1 MVEPIQSG
9 NPLLQP
15 RQFLQS
21 LRQITSQ
28 MGIALIFDEMITG
41 FRSHPGGAQALFG
54 VQADIATYG
63 KVIAGG
69 MPIGVVAGKAR
80 YLDSID
86 GGMWNYGDKS
96 YPGVDRTFF
105 GGTFNQHP
113 LAMVAARAVLTHLKE
128 QGPGLQQQLNERTAA
143 LADTLNR
150 YFESEDVPIKIEQ
163 FSSFFRFALAGNL
176 DLRFYHMVEKGI
188 YVWEWRKHFLSTAH
202 TEADLAQFVQTVKD
216 SVAELRQGGFLP
228 AKKPSWSVQTPQLG
242 TNRVEPIAINN
253 SLVSNPVSA
262 NAIRA
267 TTGQGLGENHRSV
280 NDTKLGQKS
289 GSQARKTMQFSLYY
303 FGSYEAEFNPNKYNL
318 LFEGAKF
325 GDRAGFT
332 AIWIP
337 ERHFHAFGGF
347 SPNPSV
353 LAAALARETE
363 QIQLRSGS
371 VVLPLHHSLRV
382 AEEWAVVDNLSQ
394 GRVGIAFASG
404 WHSQDFVL
412 APQSFGQHRELMF
425 QEIETVQKLWRGEAI
440 AVLDGKGQTVEVK
453 TYPQPMQSQLPT
465 WITIVNNP
473 DTYIRA
479 GAIGAGILTN
489 LMGQS
494 VEDLARNIAL
504 YRQSLTEHGYDPASG
519 TVTVLLHTFVG
530 NDLEQVREQAR
541 QPFGHYLT
549 SSVGL
554 LQNMVKSQGM
564 EVDFERLREEDR
576 EFILASAYKRYV
588 ETSALIGT
596 PESCRQIIDHLQSV
610 GVDEVACFIDF
621 GVDEQTVLANLPH
634 LQTLKEFYQ
643 PHLPSPLPP
652 LPSLPWQRERGM
664 MGRLGGDQVPLTE
677 AQRQLWILA
686 QLGANGSVAYNQ
698 SVTLQLLGPL
708 NPAAMTQAIQQICD
722 RHEALRTKI
731 NARGDSQEILPN
743 VEINCP
749 ILDFSTDQATL
760 QQQTEQWLKAESQK
774 PFDLSQG
781 SLVRWHL
788 LKLEPELHLL
798 VLTTH
803 HIIADGWS
811 MGVILRELGELY
823 SAKCQGDTANL
834 KTPKQF
840 RELIEW
846 QTQPSQGE
854 ELKKQQAYWLATLVN
869 STVLNL
875 PTDHPRPALPSYQ
888 ANRQSLTLDSQ
899 FTEKLK
905 QFSRKQGCTLLMTLL
920 SVYNVLIHRLTGQD
934 DILVGLPASGR
945 GLLDSEGM
953 VGYCTHFLPIRSQ
966 LADNP
971 TFADYLKQMRGVL
984 LSGYE
989 HQDYPFALLL
999 NQLNLPRNTS
1009 RSPLIDVSFNLEPAI
1024 SLPKMRGLNVSLLPQ
1039 SVSFK
1044 DRDLHLNVTEMGG
1057 EALIDC
1063 DYNTDLFKDETI
1075 QRWLGHFQTL
1085 LEAVI
1090 NDPQQNLRQLPLLSP
1105 AQRQQLLVDWNNTK
1119 TDYPQDQ
1126 CIHQLFEAQVER
1138 TPDAIAVVFENQ
1150 QLTYT
1155 ELNDRAN
1162 QLAHYLQSLGVGP
1175 EVLVGIAV
1183 ERSLEMIVGLLGI
1196 LKAGGAYVPLDP
1208 DYPIERISFMLEDA
1222 AVKVLLTQ
1230 QQLID
1235 KLPEHQAQLICLDTD
1250 FQKLS
1255 QVNKIKF
1262 TSIVKPSNLA
1272 YILYTSGSTGRPKA
1286 VAIEHRSPVALA
1298 SWAQEV
1304 FTKEELAG
1312 VLASTSICFDLSIF
1326 ELFVPLSQGGKI
1338 ILANNALHLVSLTN
1352 ANQVTLINTVP
1363 SVLTELIRENKLPEQ
1378 VSTVNLAGEALQN
1391 QLVQQLYQQSTIKRV
1406 FNLYGPSEDTT
1417 YSTFSL
1423 LTKGTSNSPTI
1434 GRPISNTQIYI
1445 LDSNLQPVPIG
1456 IPGELHIGGAGL
1468 ARGYL
1473 NRPKLTEEKFI
1484 SNPFDNSKVNGQ
1496 NSKLYKTGDL
1506 ARYLPDGNIK
1516 YLGRIDNQVKIRGF
1530 RIELGEIEVVLSHCP
1545 DVQTTAVIVREDTP
1559 GDKRLV
1565 AYVVLVDDSQ
1575 TTSSELRQFLAN
1587 QLPAYFVPNT
1597 FVILDSLPLTPNG
1610 KCDRRA
1616 LPLPNPELHRSVDYV
1631 APDNPTQEAIAAIFG
1646 QVLKLEKVGIYDNF
1660 FEIGGNSLQATQ
1672 VISRLRESFYLELPL
1687 RRLFEQ
1693 PTVADL
1699 ALAVTDIHATLQKL
1713 QTPIEHLS
1721 GDRQEIEL

>member
-1 MVEPIQSG
+1 M
-9 NPLLQP
+9 
-15 RQFLQS
+15 
-21 LRQITSQ
+21 
-28 MGIALIFDEMITG
+28 
-41 FRSHPGGAQALFG
+41 
-54 VQADIATYG
+54 
-63 KVIAGG
+63 
-69 MPIGVVAGKAR
+69 
-80 YLDSID
+80 
-86 GGMWNYGDKS
+86 
-96 YPGVDRTFF
+96 
-105 GGTFNQHP
+105 
-113 LAMVAARAVLTHLKE
+113 
-128 QGPGLQQQLNERTAA
+128 QL
-143 LADTLNR
+143 
-150 YFESEDVPIKIEQ
+150 
-163 FSSFFRFALAGNL
+163 
-176 DLRFYHMVEKGI
+176 
-188 YVWEWRKHFLSTAH
+188 
-202 TEADLAQFVQTVKD
+202 
-216 SVAELRQGGFLP
+216 
-228 AKKPSWSVQTPQLG
+228 
-242 TNRVEPIAINN
+242 
-253 SLVSNPVSA
+253 
-262 NAIRA
+262 
-267 TTGQGLGENHRSV
+267 
-280 NDTKLGQKS
+280 
-289 GSQARKTMQFSLYY
+289 SLYY

-371 VVLPLHHSLRV
+371 VVLPLHHSIRV

-425 QEIETVQKLWRGEAI
+425 REIENVQKLWRGEAI

-564 EVDFERLREEDR
+564 EVDFERLKEEDR
-576 EFILASAYKRYV
+576 DFLLASAYKRYV

-596 PESCRQIIDHLQSV
+596 PESCCQIIDHLQSV

-634 LQTLKEFYQ
+634 LHALKELYQ
-643 PHLPSPLPP
+643 SANITPSAYIPL
-652 LPSLPWQRERGM
+652 S
-664 MGRLGGDQVPLTE
+664 E

-686 QLGANGSVAYNQ
+686 QLGDNGNLAYNQ
-698 SVTLQLLGPL
+698 SVTLQLSGPL
-708 NPAAMTQAIQQICD
+708 NPVAMTQAIQQISD

-731 NARGDSQEILPN
+731 NAQGDSQEILPQ

-749 ILDFSTDQATL
+749 ILDLGTDQ
-760 QQQTEQWLKAESQK
+760 QQQWLKAESQK

-823 SAKCQGDTANL
+823 SAECQGIRADL

-840 RELIEW
+840 RELIAW
-846 QTQPSQGE
+846 QTQPSQQQ
-854 ELKKQQAYWLATLVN
+854 ELKKQEAYWLATLTN
-869 STVLNL
+869 PPVLNL
-875 PTDHPRPALPSYQ
+875 PTDQPRPALPSYQ
-888 ANRQSLTLDSQ
+888 ANRQSLILDSQ

-905 QFSRKQGCTLLMTLL
+905 QFSRKNGCTLLMTLL
-920 SVYNVLIHRLTGQD
+920 SVYNLLIHRLTGQD

-945 GLLDSEGM
+945 ALLDSEGM

-966 LADNP
+966 LAGNP
-971 TFADYLKQMRGVL
+971 SFADYLKQMRGVL
-984 LSGYE
+984 LSAYE

-999 NQLNLPRNTS
+999 SQLNLPHNTS

-1024 SLPKMRGLNVSLLPQ
+1024 SLPKMRGLEVSLLPQ
-1039 SVSFK
+1039 PISFK

-1085 LEAVI
+1085 LESVI
-1090 NDPQQNLRQLPLLSP
+1090 NDPQQNLRQLSLLSP

-1138 TPDAIAVVFENQ
+1138 TPDAIAVVFEDQ
-1150 QLTYT
+1150 ALTYA
-1155 ELNDRAN
+1155 ELNQRAN

-1196 LKAGGAYVPLDP
+1196 LKAGGAYVPIDP
-1208 DYPIERISFMLEDA
+1208 DYPPERLQFMLEDSQ
-1222 AVKVLLTQ
+1222 VSLLLTQ
-1230 QQLID
+1230 EHL
-1235 KLPEHQAQLICLDTD
+1235 LPSFSQSSETATAKIICLDSDDQTIA
-1250 FQKLS
+1250 QTKN
-1255 QVNKIKF
+1255 VNPENSV
-1262 TSIVKPSNLA
+1262 TTNNLA
-1272 YILYTSGSTGRPKA
+1272 YVIYTSGSTGKPKGVMSTHLGISNKLLWVQEA
-1286 VAIEHRSPVALA
+1286 YHLTAEDCILQKTPFSFDVSVWELFWPLLNGARLVFAKPNGHKDASYLVKLIQEQQVTTLHFVPSMLQVFLA
-1298 SWAQEV
+1298 EKSVENC
-1304 FTKEELAG
+1304 
-1312 VLASTSICFDLSIF
+1312 TSIKRVICS
-1326 ELFVPLSQGGKI
+1326 
-1338 ILANNALHLVSLTN
+1338 
-1352 ANQVTLINTVP
+1352 
-1363 SVLTELIRENKLPEQ
+1363 
-1378 VSTVNLAGEALQN
+1378 GEALSLELQERFFAR
-1391 QLVQQLYQQSTIKRV
+1391 LACELH
-1406 FNLYGPSEDTT
+1406 NLYGPTETAIHV
-1417 YSTFSL
+1417 TFWQCQSD
-1423 LTKGTSNSPTI
+1423 SNLKTVPI
-1434 GRPISNTQIYI
+1434 GRPIANTQIYI
-1445 LDSNLQPVPIG
+1445 LDAYLQPVPIG
-1456 IPGELHIGGAGL
+1456 MIGELHIGGVGL

-1473 NRPKLTEEKFI
+1473 NRPELTAEKFI
-1484 SNPFDNSKVNGQ
+1484 ANPFAPSPTSPTGL
-1496 NSKLYKTGDL
+1496 LYKTGDL
-1506 ARYLPDGNIK
+1506 ARYLPDGNIE

-1530 RIELGEIEVVLSHCP
+1530 RIELGEIEAVLLSHPQVREAVVLVSDNDQP
-1545 DVQTTAVIVREDTP
+1545 ENRA
-1559 GDKRLV
+1559 LV
-1565 AYVVLVDDSQ
+1565 AYVVVNDPAV
-1575 TTSSELRQFLAN
+1575 TTQSLREFVKQ
-1587 QLPAYFVPNT
+1587 QLPNYMVPDYWL
-1597 FVILDSLPLTPNG
+1597 ILENLPLTSNG
-1610 KCDRRA
+1610 KIDRRA
-1616 LPLPNPELHRSVDYV
+1616 LPLPNPELNRSVDYV
-1631 APDNPTQEAIAAIFG
+1631 APSNPTEEAIATIFG
-1646 QVLKLEKVGIYDNF
+1646 QVLKLEKMGIYDNF
-1660 FEIGGNSLQATQ
+1660 FESGGNSLQATQ
-1672 VISRLRESFYLELPL
+1672 VMSRLRESFSLELPL
-1687 RRLFEQ
+1687 RRLFER

-1699 ALAVTDIHATLQKL
+1699 ALAVIEIQTTLQKL
-1713 QTPIEHLS
+1713 QTPIDHLS
-1721 GDRQEIEL
+1721 GDREEIEL

>member
-1 MVEPIQSG
+1 
-9 NPLLQP
+9 
-15 RQFLQS
+15 
-21 LRQITSQ
+21 
-28 MGIALIFDEMITG
+28 
-41 FRSHPGGAQALFG
+41 
-54 VQADIATYG
+54 
-63 KVIAGG
+63 
-69 MPIGVVAGKAR
+69 
-80 YLDSID
+80 
-86 GGMWNYGDKS
+86 
-96 YPGVDRTFF
+96 
-105 GGTFNQHP
+105 
-113 LAMVAARAVLTHLKE
+113 
-128 QGPGLQQQLNERTAA
+128 
-143 LADTLNR
+143 
-150 YFESEDVPIKIEQ
+150 
-163 FSSFFRFALAGNL
+163 
-176 DLRFYHMVEKGI
+176 
-188 YVWEWRKHFLSTAH
+188 
-202 TEADLAQFVQTVKD
+202 
-216 SVAELRQGGFLP
+216 
-228 AKKPSWSVQTPQLG
+228 
-242 TNRVEPIAINN
+242 
-253 SLVSNPVSA
+253 
-262 NAIRA
+262 
-267 TTGQGLGENHRSV
+267 
-280 NDTKLGQKS
+280 
-289 GSQARKTMQFSLYY
+289 MQFSLYY
-303 FGSYEAEFNPNKYNL
+303 FGSYEAEFNPHKYNL

-325 GDRAGFT
+325 GDCAGFT
-332 AIWIP
+332 ALWIP

-353 LAAALARETE
+353 LAAALARETQ

-371 VVLPLHHSLRV
+371 VVLPLHNSIRV

-453 TYPQPMQSQLPT
+453 TYPQPMQSQLPS

-504 YRQSLTEHGYDPASG
+504 YRQSLAEHGYDPASG

-530 NDLEQVREQAR
+530 KDLEQVREQAR
-541 QPFGHYLT
+541 QPFGQYLT

-564 EVDFERLREEDR
+564 EVDFEQLREEDR
-576 EFILASAYKRYV
+576 DFLLASAYKRYT

-596 PESCRQIIDHLQSV
+596 PESCRQIIDHLQSI

-621 GVDEQTVLANLPH
+621 GIDEQTVLANLPH
-634 LQTLKEFYQ
+634 LQTLKDLYQ
-643 PHLPSPLPP
+643 PHLPPYQGGLGGDQSPY
-652 LPSLPWQRERGM
+652 QG
-664 MGRLGGDQVPLTE
+664 GLGGDQVPLTE

-686 QLGANGSVAYNQ
+686 QLGDNGSVAYNQ
-698 SVTLQLLGPL
+698 SVTLQLRGPV
-708 NPAAMTQAIQQICD
+708 NPVAMTEAIQQISD

-731 NARGDSQEILPN
+731 NAQGDSQEILPQ

-749 ILDFSTDQATL
+749 ILDFSTSQDTA
-760 QQQTEQWLKAESQK
+760 QQQTEQWLKEESQK

-788 LKLEPELHLL
+788 LKLDPELHLL

-823 SAKCQGDTANL
+823 SAECQGVRASL

-840 RELIEW
+840 RELIAW
-846 QTQPSQGE
+846 QSQPSQQQ
-854 ELKKQQAYWLATLVN
+854 ELKKQEAYWLTTLVN
-869 STVLNL
+869 PTVLNL
-875 PTDHPRPALPSYQ
+875 PTDQPRPALPSYQ

-945 GLLDSEGM
+945 ALLDSEGM

-966 LADNP
+966 LAGNP
-971 TFADYLKQMRGVL
+971 SFADYLKQMRGVL
-984 LSGYE
+984 LSAYE

-1009 RSPLIDVSFNLEPAI
+1009 RSPLIDVSLNLEPAI
-1024 SLPKMRGLNVSLLPQ
+1024 NLPKMSGLEVSLLPQ

-1085 LEAVI
+1085 LEAVM
-1090 NDPQQNLRQLPLLSP
+1090 NDPQHNLRELPLLNP
-1105 AQRQQLLVDWNNTK
+1105 TEQKQLLVGWNNTK

-1126 CIHQLFEAQVER
+1126 CIHQLFEAQVDR
-1138 TPDAIAVVFENQ
+1138 TPDAIAVVFEEQ
-1150 QLTYT
+1150 SLTYS
-1155 ELNDRAN
+1155 ELNCRAN
-1162 QLAHYLQSLGVGP
+1162 QLAHYLQTLGVGP
-1175 EVLVGIAV
+1175 EVLVGISV
-1183 ERSLEMIVGLLGI
+1183 ERSLEMIIGLLAI
-1196 LKAGGAYVPLDP
+1196 LKSGGAYLPLAP
-1208 DYPIERISFMLEDA
+1208 DYPTERLQFMLED
-1222 AVKVLLTQ
+1222 
-1230 QQLID
+1230 
-1235 KLPEHQAQLICLDTD
+1235 
-1250 FQKLS
+1250 S
-1255 QVNKIKF
+1255 QVSFLITQRSLLALLPPSQANVIYLDEIEEQVSQYPQDNVQNKLIAC
-1262 TSIVKPSNLA
+1262 NLA
-1272 YILYTSGSTGRPKA
+1272 NVIYTSGSTGKPKG
-1286 VAIEHRSPVALA
+1286 VMIEHRGL
-1298 SWAQEV
+1298 
-1304 FTKEELAG
+1304 
-1312 VLASTSICFDLSIF
+1312 
-1326 ELFVPLSQGGKI
+1326 
-1338 ILANNALHLVSLTN
+1338 
-1352 ANQVTLINTVP
+1352 
-1363 SVLTELIRENKLPEQ
+1363 
-1378 VSTVNLAGEALQN
+1378 VNLALAQIQRFGVNHNSRVLQFASFSFDACISEILMTFGSGATLYLAQKDALLPGQPLIEQLAKNGITHVTLPPSALAVLPKESLPNLQTLIVAGEACPLD
-1391 QLVQQLYQQSTIKRV
+1391 LVKQWSVGRNF
-1406 FNLYGPSEDTT
+1406 FNAYGPTETSVCASIGECHQED
-1417 YSTFSL
+1417 L
-1423 LTKGTSNSPTI
+1423 KVTI
-1434 GRPISNTQIYI
+1434 GKAIANVQIYI
-1445 LDSNLQPVPIG
+1445 LDAFLQPVPVG
-1456 IPGELHIGGAGL
+1456 VSGELYIGGVGV

-1473 NRPKLTEEKFI
+1473 NRTELTAERFI
-1484 SNPFDNSKVNGQ
+1484 PNLFYPLNPPLTPLDKGGYESYETFKKQGEQ
-1496 NSKLYKTGDL
+1496 PLRLYKTGDL
-1506 ARYLPDGNIK
+1506 ARYLPEGNIE

-1530 RIELGEIEVVLSHCP
+1530 RIELGEIEAVLRFHPQVREAVVLVNESDHLENR
-1545 DVQTTAVIVREDTP
+1545 A
-1559 GDKRLV
+1559 LV
-1565 AYVVLVDDSQ
+1565 AYIVLNDPTFATQ
-1575 TTSSELRQFLAN
+1575 LLREFVKR
-1587 QLPAYFVPNT
+1587 QLPNYMVPDYWL
-1597 FVILDSLPLTPNG
+1597 ILENLPLTSNG
-1610 KCDRRA
+1610 KIDRRV

-1631 APDNPTQEAIAAIFG
+1631 APDNSTQEAIAAIFG

-1672 VISRLRESFYLELPL
+1672 VISRLRESFALELPL

-1713 QTPIEHLS
+1713 QAPVEHLS
-1721 GDRQEIEL
+1721 GDREEIEL